1 MYKAKLWDEDKWNI
15 HSGSYSSSKYV
26 SSASDSRK
34 EDKKYNEQKYG
45 AKEKGAGSDYLK
57 KEEREEK
64 EKNKGDASEFD
75 ELTRKPS
82 HFDELVEEEKKEK
95 GEVKED
101 EITFKAAKQ
110 IFSEAKFES
119 GKPEP
124 KKETKTI
131 EEAIKSAIEDEKK
144 VIVMDN

>member
-1 MYKAKLWDEDKWNI
+1 MKKDE
-15 HSGSYSSSKYV
+15 
-26 SSASDSRK
+26 R
-34 EDKKYNEQKYG
+34 
-45 AKEKGAGSDYLK
+45 EK
-57 KEEREEK
+57 EEK
-64 EKNKGDASEFD
+64 ESNPLDVSEFD

-82 HFDELVEEEKKEK
+82 HFDELVEDEKKEK
-95 GEVKED
+95 GEMKED

-110 IFSEAKFES
+110 IFNEARFES

-124 KKETKTI
+124 KKEIKTI